1 MWSPSKGEVEQLVN
15 RVTST
20 FDYWEDGCC
29 NKDMASWSGNS
40 KWEGFDSDGK
50 HIRGESWKEFF
61 QQNPEVTA
69 EIQVI
74 GVVPAGAAGNPIAV
88 TQEDDENENGGEDD
102 SQEED
107 ENENGDEDDSQEE
120 ESQAQEEVEED
131 DISEDM
137 DEEESDIDEE
147 RRDSEEDGD
156 NDSSGDDDSDSSGD
170 EDAAIETE
178 RLRLERREKR
188 INSQYED
195 PGNSRQFTTTGS
207 RRRRRG

>member
-1 MWSPSKGEVEQLVN
+1 M
-15 RVTST
+15 TST

-29 NKDMASWSGNS
+29 NKDMASWSGNL

-50 HIRGESWKEFF
+50 HLRGESWKEYF
-61 QQNPEVTA
+61 QQNPEATA

-88 TQEDDENENGGEDD
+88 TQEDDENENG
-102 SQEED
+102 
-107 ENENGDEDDSQEE
+107 DEDDSQEE
-120 ESQAQEEVEED
+120 ESQAQEEVDED

-137 DEEESDIDEE
+137 DEEERDIDEE
-147 RRDSEEDGD
+147 GRDSEEDSD

-178 RLRLERREKR
+178 RLRLERRGKR

-195 PGNSRQFTTTGS
+195 PGFGRQFSTTS
-207 RRRRRG
+207 IHRRRKG